1 MERSGERKART
12 FEEGQRLVLE
22 RAAGGV
28 PLRNLLED
36 ITLLIER
43 QRPGHMMCSLLL
55 VDRAHGCVRH
65 GAAPSLP
72 ADFVRRID
80 GSSIG
85 PQAGSCGTAAYLGE
99 RVIVEDIATHPAWV
113 DYRAF
118 ALPHGLRA
126 CWSSPIF
133 SASRDVLGT
142 FAMYY
147 REPRGPDADDLELV
161 EHATHLA
168 AVAIQRD
175 RAEAALRKT
184 MLMRQIVFDGV
195 VDVLYSI
202 DVDAHGAFRFQCVN
216 QAFTRATGLAE
227 ADVVGRLVSDVIP
240 EPAYTAVLERY
251 RTCIRERRTMR
262 WDEVSAY
269 PTGTRYGAVS
279 ISPVFDDDGVCT
291 TLVGTVHDVTERKAA
306 EERIRYQAALLD
318 RASDAIVVRDL
329 DGTVRYW
336 NEGATRVY
344 GWTAAEALGRRVTD
358 LIYPGDTDA
367 FERAQRCVNDL
378 GAWKGEIEQRH
389 KGGGALT
396 IDASWTLLR
405 DEQGMPLSVLAIN
418 TDVTERKKV
427 DRHLLRSQRMES
439 LGQLAGAIAH
449 DFNNILA
456 AILANTTMG
465 KLEAAADAASGQFFD
480 EIERAGARATALVRQ
495 ILTFSR
501 DQAPKREL
509 VSLPAIV
516 EESLRLVRA
525 TAPRTIE
532 LDTTIAPDVPAILAE
547 STQVHQVIMNLCTN
561 ATHAIGD
568 GAGRVS
574 LRVDRAQLER
584 GLVDST
590 VELLPGT
597 YARLVV
603 EDTGAGMSDA
613 TLERIFDP
621 FFTTKAAGKG
631 TGLGLA
637 VVHGIMKSHQGGIV
651 VRTTPGLGTTFTLY
665 FPAA

>member
-1 MERSGERKART
+1 MERSVDRKAHT
-12 FEEGQRLVLE
+12 FEEGQRLILE

-28 PLRNLLED
+28 PLRDLLED

-72 ADFVRRID
+72 VEFVRRID

-126 CWSSPIF
+126 
-133 SASRDVLGT
+133 
-142 FAMYY
+142 
-147 REPRGPDADDLELV
+147 
-161 EHATHLA
+161 
-168 AVAIQRD
+168 
-175 RAEAALRKT
+175 
-184 MLMRQIVFDGV
+184 
-195 VDVLYSI
+195 
-202 DVDAHGAFRFQCVN
+202 
-216 QAFTRATGLAE
+216 
-227 ADVVGRLVSDVIP
+227 
-240 EPAYTAVLERY
+240 
-251 RTCIRERRTMR
+251 
-262 WDEVSAY
+262 
-269 PTGTRYGAVS
+269 
-279 ISPVFDDDGVCT
+279 
-291 TLVGTVHDVTERKAA
+291 
-306 EERIRYQAALLD
+306 
-318 RASDAIVVRDL
+318 
-329 DGTVRYW
+329 
-336 NEGATRVY
+336 
-344 GWTAAEALGRRVTD
+344 
-358 LIYPGDTDA
+358 
-367 FERAQRCVNDL
+367 
-378 GAWKGEIEQRH
+378 
-389 KGGGALT
+389 
-396 IDASWTLLR
+396 
-405 DEQGMPLSVLAIN
+405 
-418 TDVTERKKV
+418 
-427 DRHLLRSQRMES
+427 
-439 LGQLAGAIAH
+439 
-449 DFNNILA
+449 
-456 AILANTTMG
+456 
-465 KLEAAADAASGQFFD
+465 
-480 EIERAGARATALVRQ
+480 GARATALVRQ
-495 ILTFSR
+495 ILTFSS

-509 VSLPAIV
+509 VNLPAIV

-532 LDTTIAPDVPAILAE
+532 FDTLIAPDVPAILAE

-568 GAGRVS
+568 GAGRVC
-574 LRVDRAQLER
+574 LRVERAQLER
-584 GLVDST
+584 GLIDST

-621 FFTTKAAGKG
+621 FFTTKEAGKG

-651 VRTTPGLGTTFTLY
+651 VRTTPGVGTTFTLY
-665 FPAA
+665 LSLGRAAGRRSPSCAFRRSGCTGRAARSARRGAPPFGYEHRPRRRR

>member
-1 MERSGERKART
+1 MERSVERSAGS
-12 FEEGQRLVLE
+12 FEEGQRAILE

-28 PLRNLLED
+28 ALRDLLED

-43 QRPGHMMCSLLL
+43 QRPGHMTCSLLL
-55 VDRAHGCVRH
+55 LDREHACVRH

-72 ADFVRRID
+72 AEFVRRID
-80 GSSIG
+80 GSRIG

-118 ALPHGLRA
+118 ALPYGLRA

-133 SASRDVLGT
+133 STSRDVLGT

-147 REPRGPDADDLELV
+147 REPRGPDANDLELV
-161 EHATHLA
+161 ERATHLA

-175 RAEAALRKT
+175 RAEAALRKN

-202 DVDAHGAFRFQCVN
+202 DVDAQETFRFQCVN

-227 ADVVGRLVSDVIP
+227 VDVVGRLVSDVIP
-240 EPAYTAVLERY
+240 QPACAEVLERY
-251 RTCIRERRTMR
+251 RACIRERRTQR
-262 WDEVSAY
+262 WDEISTF
-269 PTGTRYGAVS
+269 PTGRRHGVVS

-291 TLVGTVHDVTERKAA
+291 TLVGTVHDITESKAA

-318 RASDAIVVRDL
+318 RANDAIIVRDL

-336 NEGATRVY
+336 NEGAARVY
-344 GWTAAEALGRRVTD
+344 GWTAAEAIGRPVTE
-358 LIYPGDTDA
+358 LIYRDAGA
-367 FERAQRCVNDL
+367 FERAQQRVLDL
-378 GAWKGEIEQRH
+378 GAWKGELEQRH
-389 KGGGALT
+389 KKGGALA
-396 IDASWTLLR
+396 IEASWTLLR
-405 DEQGMPLSVLAIN
+405 DQSGTPLSVLAIN
-418 TDVTERKKV
+418 ADVTERKKV
-427 DRHLLRSQRMES
+427 ERHLLRAQRMES

-465 KLEAAADAASGQFFD
+465 KLEATADAASGQFFD
-480 EIERAGARATALVRQ
+480 EIDRAGARATALVRQ

-509 VSLPAIV
+509 VNLPAIV

-525 TAPRTIE
+525 TAPRTITFE
-532 LDTTIAPDVPAILAE
+532 TMIAPDVPAILAE
-547 STQVHQVIMNLCTN
+547 STQVQQVIMNLCTN
-561 ATHAIGD
+561 AAHAIG
-568 GAGRVS
+568 AATGRV
-574 LRVDRAQLER
+574 RVRVERAVLER
-584 GLVDST
+584 GLGDST

-597 YARLVV
+597 YARLGV
-603 EDTGAGMSDA
+603 EDTGAGMSEA
-613 TLERIFDP
+613 TLERIFEP
-621 FFTTKAAGKG
+621 FFTTKEAGKG

-651 VRTTPGLGTTFTLY
+651 VRSTPGVGTTFTLY

>member
-1 MERSGERKART
+1 MERSIERKVRS

-22 RAAGGV
+22 RAAGGA
-28 PLRNLLED
+28 PLRSLLED

-43 QRPGHMMCSLLL
+43 QRPGHMRCSLLL
-55 VDRAHGCVRH
+55 VDREHACVRH

-72 ADFVRRID
+72 AEFVRRID

-113 DYRAF
+113 DYRAL
-118 ALPHGLRA
+118 ALPLGLRA
-126 CWSSPIF
+126 CWSTPIF
-133 SASRDVLGT
+133 STSRDVLGT

-147 REPRGPDADDLELV
+147 GEPRGPDAADLELV

-168 AVAIQRD
+168 AIAIQRD

-202 DVDAHGAFRFQCVN
+202 DVDAHGVFRFQCVN

-227 ADVVGRLVSDVIP
+227 ADVVGRLVSEVL
-240 EPAYTAVLERY
+240 PAAAYAEALERY
-251 RTCIRERRTMR
+251 RTCMRERRTVR
-262 WDEVSAY
+262 WDEVSTY
-269 PTGTRYGAVS
+269 PTGTRHGAVS

-291 TLVGTVHDVTERKAA
+291 TLVGTVHDVTERKAS
-306 EERIRYQAALLD
+306 EERIRHQAALLD
-318 RASDAIVVRDL
+318 RANDAIVVRDV

-344 GWTAAEALGRRVTD
+344 GWTAAEALGRRVTE
-358 LIYPGDTDA
+358 LIYPADTGA
-367 FERAQRCVNDL
+367 FERAQRRVNEL

-389 KGGGALT
+389 KGGGGLT

-405 DEQGMPLSVLAIN
+405 DEHGGPLSVLAIN

-427 DRHLLRSQRMES
+427 DRHLLRAQRMES

-465 KLEAAADAASGQFFD
+465 KIEAATDAASGQFFD

-501 DQAPKREL
+501 DQ
-509 VSLPAIV
+509 
-516 EESLRLVRA
+516 
-525 TAPRTIE
+525 
-532 LDTTIAPDVPAILAE
+532 
-547 STQVHQVIMNLCTN
+547 
-561 ATHAIGD
+561 
-568 GAGRVS
+568 
-574 LRVDRAQLER
+574 
-584 GLVDST
+584 
-590 VELLPGT
+590 
-597 YARLVV
+597 
-603 EDTGAGMSDA
+603 
-613 TLERIFDP
+613 
-621 FFTTKAAGKG
+621 
-631 TGLGLA
+631 
-637 VVHGIMKSHQGGIV
+637 
-651 VRTTPGLGTTFTLY
+651 
-665 FPAA
+665 

>member
-1 MERSGERKART
+1 MERSGERK
-12 FEEGQRLVLE
+12 FEAGQRLILE
-22 RAAGGV
+22 RAAGGA

-72 ADFVRRID
+72 AEFVRRVD

-133 SASRDVLGT
+133 STSRDVLGT

-202 DVDAHGAFRFQCVN
+202 DVDAARGVFRFQCVN

-240 EPAYTAVLERY
+240 EPAYAEVLERY
-251 RTCIRERRTMR
+251 RTCIRERRTLR
-262 WDEVSAY
+262 WDEVSVY
-269 PTGTRYGAVS
+269 PTGTRHGAVS

-344 GWTAAEALGRRVTD
+344 GWTAAEAVGRRVTE
-358 LIYPGDTDA
+358 LIYAGDTDA
-367 FERAQRCVNDL
+367 FERAQQRVSDL

-389 KGGGALT
+389 KGGGVLT

-465 KLEAAADAASGQFFD
+465 KIEAAADAASNQFFD

-501 DQAPKREL
+501 DQAPKREI

-516 EESLRLVRA
+516 EESLRLLRA

-532 LDTTIAPDVPAILAE
+532 LDTAIAPDVPPILAE

-568 GAGRVS
+568 GAGRVC

-621 FFTTKAAGKG
+621 FFTTKEAGKG

-651 VRTTPGLGTTFTLY
+651 VRTTPGVGTTFTLY